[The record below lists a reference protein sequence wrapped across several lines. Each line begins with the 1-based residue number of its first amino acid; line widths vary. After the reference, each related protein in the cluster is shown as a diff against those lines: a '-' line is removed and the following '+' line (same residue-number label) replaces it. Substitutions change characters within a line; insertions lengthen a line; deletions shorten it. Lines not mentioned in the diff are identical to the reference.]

1 VVRRFPQEEQI
12 DMTSRRGFV
21 FSVAAVML
29 GAGLQAAAQTKP
41 LVTVYKNPSCGC
53 CGEWVKHMRA
63 NGFHLDVKDV
73 DDVTPIKRRSLIPDA
88 LASCHTALVGG
99 YAIEGHVPASDVWR
113 MLREKPRII
122 GLSVPGM
129 VVGSPGME
137 TGPAQPY
144 STIAFDERGTR
155 VFARH

>member
-1 VVRRFPQEEQI
+1 MF
-12 DMTSRRGFV
+12 
-21 FSVAAVML
+21 AAAATLL
-29 GAGLQAAAQTKP
+29 GGAAGAAAQVAP

-63 NGFHLDVKDV
+63 NGFRVETREVADVA
-73 DDVTPIKRRSLIPDA
+73 PIRRRSMVPDA

-99 YAIEGHVPASDVWR
+99 YAIEGHVPAADVWR
-113 MLREKPRII
+113 LLRERPSLV

-137 TGPAQPY
+137 TGPPQPF